1 MQACAAVGQSKL
13 MHTYERL
20 FFGKKVVAQLLLSS
34 DDFTSPVRYRNL
46 QNAVA
51 ELLALGVVPIV
62 NENDSV
68 SVRELEGAFGDN
80 DELSSLLARAVKADW
95 LLLLTNVDGFLIPN
109 GRKKPRLQ
117 RVVRKLTPALEAQ
130 CNGKSSLGTGGMISK
145 LRAAKLAS
153 EGGVHVAIVNGR
165 HPQGDH
171 ARDGTQDRNVFSAAK
186 RVGQE
191 SADKKCQPQPA
202 RPFRRRKSCCAPVR
216 RRRGWRCCLPRKR
229 MHCCWRLPTAIEA
242 NEKSILEANRE
253 DMEKSGL
260 DGAMRDRLL
269 LTSARIRDMARGV
282 REVAALPDPI
292 GETLAEWTKSNGL
305 RIRKVR
311 VPLGVVGIIYE
322 SRPNVTVDTA
332 VLALKTGNAIVLR
345 GGKEAARSNQR
356 LVEIITAVPG
366 VPEGAIELLDSST
379 RQSVQELIKARG
391 LVDVIIPRGGAGLIT
406 FVTENSAVPVI
417 ETGAGN
423 CHIFVD
429 ESADFEMADRI
440 VINAKT
446 QRPSV
451 CNAAE
456 KLLVHERV
464 AAEYVPR
471 IVKKLIDAGV
481 EVRGDGKVR
490 SLAAGLQVGPAAE
503 QDWYE
508 EYLRLCMA
516 VARGRDVDDAI
527 AHINRYSTK
536 HTDSIVTAR

>member
-1 MQACAAVGQSKL
+1 MAATLTTAVSTQEKL
-13 MHTYERL
+13 LRARVASARL
-20 FFGKKVVAQLLLSS
+20 ALLSTEEKNALLL
-34 DDFTSPVRYRNL
+34 
-46 QNAVA
+46 A
-51 ELLALGVVPIV
+51 I
-62 NENDSV
+62 
-68 SVRELEGAFGDN
+68 
-80 DELSSLLARAVKADW
+80 AD
-95 LLLLTNVDGFLIPN
+95 
-109 GRKKPRLQ
+109 
-117 RVVRKLTPALEAQ
+117 
-130 CNGKSSLGTGGMISK
+130 
-145 LRAAKLAS
+145 
-153 EGGVHVAIVNGR
+153 
-165 HPQGDH
+165 
-171 ARDGTQDRNVFSAAK
+171 
-186 RVGQE
+186 
-191 SADKKCQPQPA
+191 
-202 RPFRRRKSCCAPVR
+202 
-216 RRRGWRCCLPRKR
+216 
-229 MHCCWRLPTAIEA
+229 AIEA
-242 NEKSILEANRE
+242 QEKSILAANRE
-253 DMEKSGL
+253 DVESSGL
-260 DGAMRDRLL
+260 EGAMRDRLL
-269 LTSARIRDMARGV
+269 LTASRVKDMARGV

-305 RIRKVR
+305 RILKLR

-356 LVEIITAVPG
+356 LVEIMTGVAG
-366 VPEGAIELLDSST
+366 VPEGAVELLDSTT

-429 ESADFEMADRI
+429 ETADFEMADNI

-451 CNAAE
+451 CNSAE

-471 IVKKLIDAGV
+471 IVKKLIAAGV
-481 EVRGDGKVR
+481 EVRGDGKAR
-490 SLAAGLQVGPAAE
+490 SLAAGLQVGPAVE

-516 VARGRDVDDAI
+516 VAVVASVDDAI

-536 HTDSIVTAR
+536 HSDSIVTREEANARKFLRGVDSAAVYWNASTRFTDGAEFGFGAEMGISTQKLHCRGPFALAELTSSKYEIIGTGQIR